1 MQLRKIT
8 SLLVVALLVSASAM
22 AATLGAQAKPD
33 ISGKYEGLAKGAG
46 IGEVPLTAEIKN
58 DNGKIS
64 GKLDIPQGAA
74 NITSGSFV
82 DGKLSMKVDA
92 AGTEL
97 TINGTFKDDK
107 ITGDWA
113 LEGQTGTFELKKIGA
128 AAATT
133 TPPATTSTPPAAT
146 STPPAAKPAAGG
158 DPVTGEW
165 EGAADAGGTSIPFT
179 LKLKLDGDKVTGS
192 TESAQGPAAISK
204 GSFVGDKISITLD
217 TPGGA
222 IVLSGILKD
231 GKITGDFDFA
241 GQAQGKWEAK
251 KK

>member
-1 MQLRKIT
+1 MQLRKIM

-82 DGKLSMKVDA
+82 DGKLTMKVDA

-107 ITGDWA
+107 IVGDWA

-133 TPPATTSTPPAAT
+133 TPPAATT
-146 STPPAAKPAAGG
+146 TPPAAKPAAGG

-179 LKLKLDGDKVTGS
+179 MKLKLDGDKVTGT

-222 IVLSGILKD
+222 IVLSGILKE
-231 GKITGDFDFA
+231 GKIAGDFDFA

>member
-8 SLLVVALLVSASAM
+8 SLLVVALLLSASAV

-33 ISGKYEGLAKGAG
+33 ISGKYEGIAKGAG

-64 GKLDIPQGAA
+64 GKLDIPQGTA
-74 NITSGSFV
+74 NITSGTFV

-113 LEGQTGTFELKKIGA
+113 LEGQTGTFELKKTGA
-128 AAATT
+128 AAAA
-133 TPPATTSTPPAAT
+133 TPPPAAATPPAAT
-146 STPPAAKPAAGG
+146 KPAAGG
-158 DPVTGEW
+158 DPVTGDW
-165 EGAADAGGTSIPFT
+165 DATADVGGTSLPFT
-179 LKLKLDGDKVTGS
+179 MKLKLEGDKVTGS
-192 TESAQGPAAISK
+192 TESAQGSVPISK
-204 GSFVGDKISITLD
+204 GSFVADKLSITID
-217 TPGGA
+217 TPNGA
-222 IVLSGILKD
+222 VVLTGIIKD
-231 GKITGDFDFA
+231 GKLAGDFDFA

>member
-8 SLLVVALLVSASAM
+8 SLLIVALLVSASAM
-22 AATLGAQAKPD
+22 AAQAKPD

-58 DNGKIS
+58 DNGKIT

-113 LEGQTGTFELKKIGA
+113 LEGQTGTFELKKTGA
-128 AAATT
+128 AAAA
-133 TPPATTSTPPAAT
+133 TPPPAAVTPPAAT
-146 STPPAAKPAAGG
+146 KPAAG
-158 DPVTGEW
+158 DPVTGDW
-165 EGAADAGGTSIPFT
+165 DASADVGGQSLPFT
-179 LKLKLDGDKVTGS
+179 MKLKLEGDKVTGS
-192 TESAQGPAAISK
+192 TESAQGSVPISK
-204 GSFVGDKISITLD
+204 GSFVGDKLSITID
-217 TPGGA
+217 TPNGA
-222 IVLSGILKD
+222 VVLTGIIKD
-231 GKITGDFDFA
+231 GKLTGDFDFA

>member
-8 SLLVVALLVSASAM
+8 SLLIVALLVSASAM

-33 ISGKYEGLAKGAG
+33 IAGKYEGLAKGAG

-107 ITGDWA
+107 IVGDWA

-133 TPPATTSTPPAAT
+133 TPPAAT

-179 LKLKLDGDKVTGS
+179 MKLKLEGDKVTGS
-192 TESAQGPAAISK
+192 TESTQGPAAISK

>member
-8 SLLVVALLVSASAM
+8 SLLVVALLLSASAV
-22 AATLGAQAKPD
+22 AATRGAQAKPD
-33 ISGKYEGLAKGAG
+33 ISGKYEGIAKGAG

-64 GKLDIPQGAA
+64 GKLDIPQGTA
-74 NITSGSFV
+74 NITSGTFV

-113 LEGQTGTFELKKIGA
+113 LEGQTGTFELKKTVAA
-128 AAATT
+128 AAAT
-133 TPPATTSTPPAAT
+133 PPPAAT
-146 STPPAAKPAAGG
+146 KPAAGG
-158 DPVTGEW
+158 DPVTGDW
-165 EGAADAGGTSIPFT
+165 DATADVGGTSMPFT
-179 LKLKLDGDKVTGS
+179 MKLKLEGDKVTGA
-192 TESAQGPAAISK
+192 TESAQGSLPISK
-204 GSFVGDKISITLD
+204 GSFVADKLSITLD
-217 TPGGA
+217 TPNGA
-222 IVLSGILKD
+222 IVLSGIIKD
-231 GKITGDFDFA
+231 GKLTGDFDFA
-241 GQAQGKWEAK
+241 GQMAGKWEAK

>member
-8 SLLVVALLVSASAM
+8 SLLVVALLLSASAV

-33 ISGKYEGLAKGAG
+33 ISGKYEGIAKGAG

-64 GKLDIPQGAA
+64 GKLDIPQGTA
-74 NITSGSFV
+74 NITSGTFV

-113 LEGQTGTFELKKIGA
+113 LEGQTGTFELKKTGA
-128 AAATT
+128 AAAA
-133 TPPATTSTPPAAT
+133 TPPPAAATPPAAT
-146 STPPAAKPAAGG
+146 KPAAGG
-158 DPVTGEW
+158 DPVTGDW
-165 EGAADAGGTSIPFT
+165 DATADVGGTSLPFT
-179 LKLKLDGDKVTGS
+179 MKLKLEGDKVTGS
-192 TESAQGPAAISK
+192 TESAQGSVPISK
-204 GSFVGDKISITLD
+204 GSFVGDKLSITID
-217 TPGGA
+217 TPNGA
-222 IVLSGILKD
+222 VVLTGIVKD
-231 GKITGDFDFA
+231 GKLAGDFDFA
-241 GQAQGKWEAK
+241 GQMQGKWEAK